1 MGMRKALEYRA
12 MRRLI
17 AISALILLLMP
28 LLAACGEDADGDGN
42 EGNDVSGRTIRV
54 AATTQQ
60 IADAA
65 RVIGGERVEVFGMM
79 GPGVDPHLYKA
90 SAGDVGELDDS
101 DIVFYNGLNLEGRLA
116 DLMVTL
122 AAEKPTYAVAA
133 AVPEDLLA
141 EPPEFDG
148 KFDPHVWFD
157 PALWKHSL
165 QQIADGL
172 AELDPDNADVYEENL
187 DTYLQ
192 EIDALEAYAEEQLLQ
207 VPEGQRVL
215 VTAHDAFGYFG
226 LRWGYEVRGLQGIST
241 ATEAG
246 AGDVQDLAEFLVEN
260 NIKAVF
266 IESSIP
272 QSAVEAVIE
281 AAESKGG
288 SVVVGGELF
297 SDAMGDEDT
306 DEGTYLGMYRH
317 NVDTIVEALR

>member
-1 MGMRKALEYRA
+1 MQITDYSRW
-12 MRRLI
+12 RRRSL
-17 AISALILLLMP
+17 AILGTILLLTP
-28 LLAACGEDADGDGN
+28 VLAACGESTEGGSSG
-42 EGNDVSGRTIRV
+42 GNDVSDRTINV
-54 AATTQQ
+54 VATTQQ
-60 IADAA
+60 IADAT
-65 RVIGGERVEVFGMM
+65 RVIGGDRVEVYGMM
-79 GPGVDPHLYKA
+79 GPGIDPHLYKA
-90 SAGDVGELDDS
+90 SAGDVNQLEDA
-101 DIVFYNGLNLEGRLA
+101 DIVFFNGLNLEGRLA
-116 DLMVTL
+116 DLMVTM
-122 AAEKPTYAVAA
+122 AADKPTYAVGA

-157 PALWKHSL
+157 PALWKHAL

-172 AELDPDNADVYEENL
+172 AELDPDSADTYQENL
-187 DTYLQ
+187 DDYLD
-192 EIDALEAYAEEQLLQ
+192 EVEALETYAEEQLAII
-207 VPEGQRVL
+207 PEGQRVL

-246 AGDVQDLAEFLVEN
+246 AGDVQNLARFLVEN
-260 NIKAVF
+260 NIKAIF
-266 IESSIP
+266 IESSVP

-281 AAESKGG
+281 AAGSQGG

-297 SDAMGDEDT
+297 SDAMGDEGT

>member
-1 MGMRKALEYRA
+1 MGMRIVIDNWVSG
-12 MRRLI
+12 RLLVI
-17 AISALILLLMP
+17 GALILLLTP
-28 LLAACGEDADGDGN
+28 LLAACGEDAGGSGGDG
-42 EGNDVSGRTIRV
+42 EDVSGRTIRV

-79 GPGVDPHLYKA
+79 GPGIDPHLYKA
-90 SAGDVGELDDS
+90 SAGDVGKLEDA

-133 AVPEDLLA
+133 AVPEDMLA
-141 EPPEFDG
+141 EPPEFEG

-157 PALWKHSL
+157 PALWRHAL
-165 QQIADGL
+165 EQIKEGL
-172 AELDPDNADVYEENL
+172 ADLDPDNADTYEENL
-187 DTYLQ
+187 DSYLE
-192 EIDALEAYAEEQLLQ
+192 EIDALEDYAEEQLMT

-246 AGDVQDLAEFLVEN
+246 AGDVQELAEFLVEN

-306 DEGTYLGMYRH
+306 EEGTYLGMYRH

>member
-1 MGMRKALEYRA
+1 MR
-12 MRRLI
+12 MRIEGQVWSRL
-17 AISALILLLMP
+17 AAGFVVILLLLP
-28 LLAACGEDADGDGN
+28 LLAACGEDAGGSGG
-42 EGNDVSGRTIRV
+42 EGADVSDRTINV

-60 IADAA
+60 IADGA
-65 RVIGGERVEVFGMM
+65 RVIGGDRVDVYGMM
-79 GPGVDPHLYKA
+79 GPGIDPHLYKA
-90 SAGDVGELDDS
+90 SAGDVSELEEA

-133 AVPEDLLA
+133 AVPEDMLA
-141 EPPEFDG
+141 EPPEFEG

-157 PALWKHSL
+157 PALWKHAL

-172 AELDPDNADVYEENL
+172 AKLDPDNADMYQENL
-187 DTYLQ
+187 DAYLE
-192 EIDALEAYAEEQLLQ
+192 EIGALEAYTEEQLAT

-246 AGDVQDLAEFLVEN
+246 AGDVQDLAAFLVDN
-260 NIKAVF
+260 GIKAVF

-272 QSAVEAVIE
+272 QSAVDAVIQ
-281 AAESKGG
+281 AAQARGG

-297 SDAMGDEDT
+297 SDAMGDEGT
-306 DEGTYLGMYRH
+306 EEGTYLGMYRH
-317 NVDTIVEALR
+317 NVDTIVEALK

>member
-1 MGMRKALEYRA
+1 MKRSNI
-12 MRRLI
+12 RRTLRGRLL
-17 AISALILLLMP
+17 AIGALLLLLVP
-28 LLAACGEDADGDGN
+28 LLAACGEDAGGSGDSGA
-42 EGNDVSGRTIRV
+42 DVSDRTIQV
-54 AATTQQ
+54 TTTTQQ

-65 RVIGGERVEVFGMM
+65 RVIGGDRVEVYGMM
-79 GPGVDPHLYKA
+79 GPGIDPHLYKA
-90 SAGDVGELDDS
+90 SAGDVNELEEA
-101 DIVFYNGLNLEGRLA
+101 DIVFYNGLSLEGRLA
-116 DLMVTL
+116 DLMVTM

-133 AVPEDLLA
+133 AIPEDMLA
-141 EPPEFDG
+141 EPPEFEG

-157 PALWKHSL
+157 PALWKFSL

-172 AELDPDNADVYEENL
+172 AELDPDHAEAYEENL
-187 DTYLQ
+187 DAYL
-192 EIDALEAYAEEQLLQ
+192 EDIEALEAYAEEQLAM

-246 AGDVQDLAEFLVEN
+246 AGDVQDLAAFLVEN

-272 QSAVEAVIE
+272 LSTVEAVIE

-288 SVVVGGELF
+288 SVVVGGELY
-297 SDAMGDEDT
+297 SDAMGDEGT
-306 DEGTYLGMYRH
+306 EEGTYLGMYRH
-317 NVDTIVEALR
+317 NVDVIVEALK

>member
-1 MGMRKALEYRA
+1 MLPIGA
-12 MRRLI
+12 
-17 AISALILLLMP
+17 LLLLLVP
-28 LLAACGEDADGDGN
+28 LLAACGEDADGSGG
-42 EGNDVSGRTIRV
+42 GNDVSDRTIQV
-54 AATTQQ
+54 VATTQQ

-90 SAGDVGELDDS
+90 SAGDVNELEEA

-122 AAEKPTYAVAA
+122 AAEKPTYAVGA
-133 AVPEDLLA
+133 AVPEDMLA
-141 EPPEFDG
+141 EPPEFEG

-157 PALWKHSL
+157 PALWKHAL

-172 AELDPDNADVYEENL
+172 AELDPDNAEVYEENL
-187 DTYLQ
+187 DAYLA
-192 EIDALEAYAEEQLLQ
+192 EVEALEAYAEERLAT
-207 VPEGQRVL
+207 VPEEQRVL

-246 AGDVQDLAEFLVEN
+246 AGDVQDLAGFLVDS
-260 NIKAVF
+260 NIKAIF
-266 IESSIP
+266 IESSVP

-281 AAESKGG
+281 AARDQGG
-288 SVVVGGELF
+288 NVTVGGELF
-297 SDAMGDEDT
+297 SDAMGDAGT

-317 NVDTIVEALR
+317 NVDVIVEALK